1 MLLLLLLGL
10 PVPAAGQ
17 TRPRR
22 RRPLPA
28 RAPAQPVI
36 DPAPRAGMAPMPDR
50 RFPTLEQA
58 ARPETRI
65 LPAVPTGA
73 SPTRGSSF
81 LDRDVNPE
89 ALGRRESLR
98 PEPGVSVRTPFP

>member
-17 TRPRR
+17 TRRRR
-22 RRPLPA
+22 RRPA
-28 RAPAQPVI
+28 EAPPPGRPQI
-36 DPAPRAGMAPMPDR
+36 DPAPRAGLAPVPDR

-58 ARPETRI
+58 TPPGTRV
-65 LPAVPTGA
+65 LPVVPTGT

-81 LDRDVNPE
+81 SERDINPE
-89 ALGRRESLR
+89 ALGRRESPR
-98 PEPGVSVRTPFP
+98 PQPGVSVRTPLP